1 MDLLGAGEK
10 VEEGAGV
17 DYGDGAVESGERGGG
32 GEDVAGEEAG
42 L

>member
-1 MDLLGAGEK
+1 VK
-10 VEEGAGV
+10 EGAGV
-17 DYGDGAVESGERGGG
+17 DYGDCAFECGDRGGW